1 MDTGHLLTPCSVR
14 RLLLLT
20 WRPLHSH
27 SPSVRLVQSLS
38 HQSRFQ
44 RCCLLTHTCCFR
56 HRERLDLREAV
67 EMMDPRDP
75 VVSLVTQDLLD
86 LPDLL

>member
-1 MDTGHLLTPCSVR
+1 MDTGHLLTPGSVR

-20 WRPLHSH
+20 WKPLHSH
-27 SPSVRLVQSLS
+27 SPSVSLVQSLS
-38 HQSRFQ
+38 HQSCFQ
-44 RCCLLTHTCCFR
+44 RCCLLTHTCFR